1 MGATAIIS
9 LLIALGRDGGKAQQT
24 QAGSWA
30 DDKMIYVHCPG
41 SFPVVSVAIDV
52 GAVAS
57 CVMNSM
63 VCLFAVFVQPPICAV
78 NFTRICVISSPVIF
92 RCSQTATNLQLIAKR
107 ARDVSRRGFLEEIT
121 FSLRFHVACE
131 NTKKETKTQMN
142 NLLSQS

>member
-1 MGATAIIS
+1 MS
-9 LLIALGRDGGKAQQT
+9 
-24 QAGSWA
+24 
-30 DDKMIYVHCPG
+30 MP
-41 SFPVVSVAIDV
+41 IDV
-52 GAVAS
+52 GAVTNCDEFDGLPA
-57 CVMNSM
+57 CGFRAAANL
-63 VCLFAVFVQPPICAV
+63 CGEL
-78 NFTRICVISSPVIF
+78 TRICVISSLVVF